1 MQAFNA
7 RFASFVG
14 YGTYRLRKLRKLA
27 DYRQRSICRLE
38 SHASVASLQDSFAG
52 NAGYKRKHRKKKK
65 KKKNCTDRL
74 FTKMGECREVL
85 GGGPAPPSKL

>member
-65 KKKNCTDRL
+65 KKKNCT
-74 FTKMGECREVL
+74 VL
-85 GGGPAPPSKL
+85 TVYFQKWANASSATGISNLVR

>member
-65 KKKNCTDRL
+65 GAFGIRGVT
-74 FTKMGECREVL
+74 FTKSTFFVG
-85 GGGPAPPSKL
+85 